1 MRAPHYT
8 NNWRRLGFSDADF
21 ADEGSERLV
30 DALVVWGDLGS
41 IRRRIEEHLTAG
53 ADHVCLQVLTDD
65 PDALPL
71 AEWRTLAA
79 LIES

>member
-1 MRAPHYT
+1 MA
-8 NNWRRLGFSDADF
+8 SF
-21 ADEGSERLV
+21 A
-30 DALVVWGDLGS
+30 
-41 IRRRIEEHLTAG
+41 
-53 ADHVCLQVLTDD
+53 VCLQVLTDD

>member
-1 MRAPHYT
+1 MPRVTGRIWAAD
-8 NNWRRLGFSDADF
+8 WRLACRSDSAGSASGVASF
-21 ADEGSERLV
+21 A
-30 DALVVWGDLGS
+30 
-41 IRRRIEEHLTAG
+41 
-53 ADHVCLQVLTDD
+53 VCLQVLTDD